1 MCVVSMIGDHY
12 HDKWKDFDWEQW
24 RQNPPWIIPGTSPYT
39 NPINPIP
46 QQFPFEEKPTVS
58 RWEYE
63 QLRKEVEEMKQL
75 LIKALDY
82 DKKNNEPDCQID
94 DKLATLRK
102 IAELVGINLDD
113 ILGPKKDDK

>member
-1 MCVVSMIGDHY
+1 MIGDHY
-12 HDKWKDFDWEQW
+12 HDKWNEFDWEKW
-24 RQNPPWIIPGTSPYT
+24 KRDISPYT
-39 NPINPIP
+39 NPLNPIP

-63 QLRKEVEEMKQL
+63 QLKREVEEMKQL

-82 DKKNNEPDCQID
+82 DKKNNEPHCEVE
-94 DKLATLRK
+94 DKLVTLRK

-113 ILGPKKDDK
+113 ILGPKKDK